1 MRLFFKSS
9 WCTSNFLPTLLKT
22 ENMAFSFVKYHGAGN
37 DFIMI
42 NGFDSPVLNWSPAQ
56 RAALCRRHYGIG
68 ADGIIIIR
76 PSDNAAFEMVYYNA
90 DGEVGSLCGNGSR
103 CALAFAHDM
112 GIIDKEK
119 WVSYLAFGG
128 DYLGRVNGQGDVSIE
143 VPVQQSKVKSLSDN
157 QFFIDTGSP
166 HLIVLKKPSD
176 NWVEEAFQ
184 FRWDERFKPGGCNV
198 NYLWQESTST
208 SKDQWHIATFE
219 RGVEAP
225 TEACGTGNIAA
236 LLVLADQEL
245 VGTGQTLCIKNAGG
259 MLLTSF
265 KKNAASS
272 DDEKVIL
279 SGPAKKT
286 FEGKFNLG

>member
-1 MRLFFKSS
+1 
-9 WCTSNFLPTLLKT
+9 
-22 ENMAFSFVKYHGAGN
+22 MAFSFVKYHGAGN

-112 GIIDKEK
+112 GIIDKEE

-128 DYLGRVNGQGDVSIE
+128 EYLGRVNGQVDVSIE
-143 VPVQQSKVKSLSDN
+143 VPVQQSKVKSLGDD
-157 QFFIDTGSP
+157 QFFVDTGSP
-166 HLIVLKKPSD
+166 HLIILKKPNQ
-176 NWVEEAFQ
+176 NWIQEAYQ
-184 FRWDERFKPGGCNV
+184 YRWDERFKPEGCNV
-198 NYLWQESTST
+198 NYLWKESTST
-208 SKDQWHIATFE
+208 SQDMWHILTYE

-236 LLVLADQEL
+236 LVVLADQGL
-245 VGTGQTLCIKNAGG
+245 VSVDEDLSIQNAGG
-259 MLLTSF
+259 VLLTSF
-265 KKNAASS
+265 KKNTAPKNG
-272 DDEKVIL
+272 ENVIL

-286 FEGKFNLG
+286 FEGKLTFDIK